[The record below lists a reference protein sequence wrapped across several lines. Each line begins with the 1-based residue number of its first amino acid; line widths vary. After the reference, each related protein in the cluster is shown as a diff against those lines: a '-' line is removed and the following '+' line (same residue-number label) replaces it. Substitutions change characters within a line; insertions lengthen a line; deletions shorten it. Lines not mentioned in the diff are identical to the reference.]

1 MGNWPGWRRCNNSVS
16 RGLLDSIQ
24 EKSDNHSTSPVDKWV
39 DKEITIDIKRTS
51 EIQRLRVCADLLELI
66 GAINEDKVL
75 AKNDISDEI
84 FNVITKNFL
93 YEPLDIYRNRW

>member
-1 MGNWPGWRRCNNSVS
+1 MGSTVDVINVAE
-16 RGLLDSIQ
+16 
-24 EKSDNHSTSPVDKWV
+24 EKRDMHSTSPADKWL

-75 AKNDISDEI
+75 TKNGISDEI

-93 YEPLDIYRNRW
+93 YEPLDIYRNVN